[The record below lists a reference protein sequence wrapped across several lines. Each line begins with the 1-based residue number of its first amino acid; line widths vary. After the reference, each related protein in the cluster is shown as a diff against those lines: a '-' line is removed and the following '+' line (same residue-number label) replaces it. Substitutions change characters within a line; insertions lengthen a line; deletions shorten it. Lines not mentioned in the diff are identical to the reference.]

1 MENSLTCALAEAR
14 FFSNSSASSSRF
26 SMAGEILKRPLQ
38 IAKEMARPA
47 RVERAT
53 HCLEGSCSI
62 QLSYGRSGQ
71 LFRTLPPQGQARLV
85 RDPERW
91 SEPWLCEL
99 GRAAC
104 LSLCAQ
110 PERMSGP
117 LRKCTGW

>member
-62 QLSYGRSGQ
+62 QLSYGRNGQ
-71 LFRTLPPQGQARLV
+71 VFRTLPPQGQARLAPFEDRPTV
-85 RDPERW
+85 RSIKSSIRGGARPRRKT
-91 SEPWLCEL
+91 WLKQNAGT
-99 GRAAC
+99 GR
-104 LSLCAQ
+104 
-110 PERMSGP
+110 PR
-117 LRKCTGW
+117 